1 MVVVVIVEVFVDIV
15 VVDVV
20 VGLNDVEVVT
30 ALDVVVVGVKVVEV
44 VFEEISTWNG
54 SFVLLLLVTFW
65 F

>member
-1 MVVVVIVEVFVDIV
+1 MTFLVSVFVDIV

-30 ALDVVVVGVKVVEV
+30 ALDIVVVGVKVVEV